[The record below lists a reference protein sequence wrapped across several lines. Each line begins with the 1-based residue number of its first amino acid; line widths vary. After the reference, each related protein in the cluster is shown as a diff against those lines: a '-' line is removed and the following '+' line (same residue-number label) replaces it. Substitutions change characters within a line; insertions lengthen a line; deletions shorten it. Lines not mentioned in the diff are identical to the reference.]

1 MSRPCPPHGLRLS
14 TTPSRAKPFRTFP
27 FRKTPRMT
35 AIQFIRQVR

>member
-1 MSRPCPPHGLRLS
+1 MSRPYPPHGLRLS
-14 TTPSRAKPFRTFP
+14 TTPSRVKPFRTFP